1 MKYWY
6 HPESDCVFE
15 AEALGDSFDEALC
28 NEITKEEYDAFNLGR
43 RQVMTIEELS
53 NRYKSLEKEAR
64 ETSLTIGQH
73 EQRIDTA
80 LDSLKEVLPDQD
92 VSDPRAIPF
101 DELIKSTQEEIDK
114 LTNEIAEDFDTLE
127 KKVEDANSE
136 LRNLVESGN

>member
-1 MKYWY
+1 MRYWY
-6 HPESDCVFE
+6 HPESYCVFE
-15 AEALGDSFDEALC
+15 AKTLGYSFDEALC
-28 NEITKEEYDAFNLGR
+28 HEITKEEYDAFNLEK
-43 RQVMTIEELS
+43 RQTMTIEELS

-64 ETSLTIGQH
+64 EISLTIGQH

-114 LTNEIAEDFDTLE
+114 LTNEIADDFDTLE